1 MRAPFHTTRW
11 SLVAR
16 AGEFAA
22 GPGDSPA
29 RAALDELVRA
39 YWPPL
44 FAFARARG
52 HAADAAADLVQ
63 GFFARAAEKG
73 GLVPR
78 ERRARF
84 RSFLLAAFEHY
95 MANEHARATA
105 AKRGG
110 GAQTLSLEELASEV
124 NTLTAAGDP
133 ERVFAQRYARRVLER
148 AMLALRSE
156 QTEAGQAERLCLLEP
171 HLTGDD
177 SAAPYAELAR
187 ALGTSEGALKVAVHR
202 LRRRFGELLRDE
214 VAGTLTDP
222 AEVDD
227 EIRALLAALAS

>member
-1 MRAPFHTTRW
+1 MPAPFHTTRW

-22 GPGDSPA
+22 MPGTSPA
-29 RAALDELVRA
+29 RDALDELVRA

-52 HAADAAADLVQ
+52 KGRDEAADLVQ
-63 GFFARAAEKG
+63 GFFARATEKG

-110 GAQTLSLEELASEV
+110 GAATLSLEELAGEEA
-124 NTLTAAGDP
+124 LAADGDP
-133 ERVFAQRYARRVLER
+133 ERAFARRYARRVLEQ
-148 AMLALRSE
+148 ALAALRAE
-156 QTEAGQAERLCLLEP
+156 QRDAGQSERLRLLEP
-171 HLTGDD
+171 HLTGDE
-177 SAAPYAELAR
+177 AAASYAELAR
-187 ALGTSEGALKVAVHR
+187 ALDTSEGALKVAVHR

-214 VAGTLTDP
+214 VAGTLSDP
-222 AEVDD
+222 AEIDD
-227 EIRALLAALAS
+227 EIRALLAALAR